1 MEGIEKETEG
11 MEAKDIPEVG
21 KIYHV
26 FDDGKITWSR
36 HFLVKCKAVI
46 PLKQF
51 ATDPQ
56 YAKVYEAWKQGKAQ
70 LYHGYYS
77 VEVKV
82 QNIEDVPEQE
92 IKKLLGVKD

>member
-1 MEGIEKETEG
+1 MTTNV
-11 MEAKDIPEVG
+11 PEVG

-56 YAKVYEAWKQGKAQ
+56 YAKVYEAWKDRGCDW
-70 LYHGYYS
+70 LYADTTDY
-77 VEVKV
+77 VVACED
-82 QNIEDVPEQE
+82 IEDSVIEDMDKWRFPTRIERE
-92 IKKLLGVKD
+92 L